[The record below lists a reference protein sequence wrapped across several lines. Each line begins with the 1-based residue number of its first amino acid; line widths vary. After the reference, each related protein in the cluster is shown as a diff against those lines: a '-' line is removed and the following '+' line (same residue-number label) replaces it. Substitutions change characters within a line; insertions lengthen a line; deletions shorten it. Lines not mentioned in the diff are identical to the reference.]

1 MASNIGTGPQDIP
14 INAYLG
20 QQAFL
25 DQPPERPA
33 LLAHH
38 FNNQNNPGGSN
49 NPHDNTLEITI
60 FADVR
65 FDNYGAYDTSTGE
78 YTVPQ
83 RGLYCMTVSSNMG
96 ANSPGSWVSCWLYLN
111 GASYQRAYM
120 NKDIQDGTWFYRT
133 QQFFVPAEKGDVI
146 TLRCQTTGTGA
157 TFWYDDDG
165 KYTAFAIHMV
175 S

>member
-38 FNNQNNPGGSN
+38 IVNTTNKGGQT
-49 NPHDNTLEITI
+49 NTHGNSVEIAI
-60 FADVR
+60 FGDVR
-65 FDNYGAYDTSTGE
+65 FDNYGAYDTSTGR

-83 RGLYCMTVSSNMG
+83 RGLYCMTVS
-96 ANSPGSWVSCWLYLN
+96 ANLGFTSQGPWVSAWGYLN
-111 GASYQRAYM
+111 GTSYQRAYL
-120 NKDIQDGTWFYRT
+120 NQEIQNGGWVYKTI
-133 QQFFVPAEKGDVI
+133 QMFFPCEKGDI
-146 TLRCQTTGTGA
+146 IDLRGQTNGSGA
-157 TFWYDDDG
+157 EFWYDDDG

-175 S
+175 T

>member
-146 TLRCQTTGTGA
+146 TLRCQCSAG
-157 TFWYDDDG
+157 TFWFDDDG
-165 KYTAFAIHMV
+165 KYTAFCIHMV
-175 S
+175 T

>member
-25 DQPPERPA
+25 DQPAERPA

-38 FNNQNNPGGSN
+38 TNNQNNPGGSN
-49 NPHDNTLEITI
+49 NPHDTTLETTI
-60 FADVR
+60 FTDVR
-65 FDNYGAYDTSTGE
+65 FDNYGAYNSSNGE

-96 ANSPGSWVSCWLYLN
+96 STNMGNNVQCYLKIN
-111 GASYQRAYM
+111 GTSYQRAYLQ
-120 NKDIQDGTWFYRT
+120 KDIQDGTWFYRT
-133 QQFFVPAEKGDVI
+133 LQWFVPAEKGDVL
-146 TLRCQTTGTGA
+146 TLQCQADAG
-157 TFWYDDDG
+157 TFWFDDDG
-165 KYTAFAIHMV
+165 LYTAFAIHMV
-175 S
+175 T

>member
-33 LLAHH
+33 CLVHH
-38 FNNQNNPGGSN
+38 INNQNNPGGSN
-49 NPHDNTLEITI
+49 NPHDTSMEITI
-60 FADVR
+60 LADVR

-83 RGLYCMTVSSNMG
+83 RGLYCMTISSNMG
-96 ANSPGSWVSCWLYLN
+96 ANNMGNNVQCWLYLN
-111 GASYQRAYM
+111 GASYQRAYLQ
-120 NKDIQDGTWFYRT
+120 KDIQDGTWFYRT
-133 QQFFVPAEKGDVI
+133 LQWFVPCEKGDVL
-146 TLRCQTTGTGA
+146 TLRCQCAAGI
-157 TFWYDDDG
+157 FWFDDDG